1 MVEPAVSGYLGKK
14 KKKSASHTEL
24 RPEKKNIMRLE
35 RAVFAMYV

>member
-1 MVEPAVSGYLGKK
+1 MVEPAVSGYLGK